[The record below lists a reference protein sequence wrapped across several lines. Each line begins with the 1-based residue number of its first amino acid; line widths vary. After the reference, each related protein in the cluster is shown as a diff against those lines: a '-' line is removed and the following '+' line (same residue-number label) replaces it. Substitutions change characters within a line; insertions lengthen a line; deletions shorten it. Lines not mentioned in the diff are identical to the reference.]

1 MSTTSL
7 SLWLLVMAMV
17 GALIVGIITISNC
30 SILYDSVDR
39 FAGRSDAEKNYDL
52 MEWRY
57 AHSAASQYVLP
68 EWSKDGSHIV
78 FERIWSFKGRG
89 PDDGFYVVASDGS
102 RLWSM
107 PAKRAYWPSLS
118 PDGSSIAYS
127 ITPSQYMLPFYIETS
142 RSDGSNRKR
151 LTESRL
157 NDASPSWSPDGKRIA
172 FSRFTPAH
180 TGDRGIYVM
189 NADGSDLSWVYRFR
203 SSIDGNDEVTE
214 IHRIGPKWSPDGK
227 TLAFVVV
234 EYQESVGTR
243 YVLYTIGADGSNL
256 IRMFETVRQNVYYGH
271 YPGLIDTIL
280 GAPAWSPDGRKLG
293 FIRSILLDYRDFPEG
308 DEIDAPPGLT
318 VYTIDA
324 DGSNLRAVS
333 ELGDGPYPL
342 GLSWS
347 PDGTDI
353 LFTFHSGGDG
363 YAVSA
368 NNSDYRELGKGG
380 SSSSWSPDGSR
391 IAVMTTLDPE
401 SPRSDYLYTVAPDG
415 SDVRTLVVSDDD
427 GDLKAAR

>member
-1 MSTTSL
+1 M
-7 SLWLLVMAMV
+7 
-17 GALIVGIITISNC
+17 
-30 SILYDSVDR
+30 
-39 FAGRSDAEKNYDL
+39 K
-52 MEWRY
+52 EWRH
-57 AHSAASQYVLP
+57 ALGAASQYVLP

-78 FERIWSFKGRG
+78 FERVWSSKGRG

-118 PDGSSIAYS
+118 PDGSRIAYA
-127 ITPSQYMLPFYIETS
+127 ITPSQYTLPFYIETYK
-142 RSDGSNRKR
+142 SDGSNRRR

-180 TGDRGIYVM
+180 TGDRGIYVI
-189 NADGSDLSWVYRFR
+189 NADGSGLSWVYRFR
-203 SSIDGNDEVTE
+203 SAIDGNDTVTE

-234 EYQESVGTR
+234 EYQESVGIR

-256 IRMFETVRQNVYYGH
+256 IRMFETVRQNVYYGRH
-271 YPGLIDTIL
+271 SSLIDKIVGT
-280 GAPAWSPDGRKLG
+280 PSWSPDGRKLG
-293 FIRSILLDYRDFPEG
+293 FIRRMHHDYRDFVES
-308 DEIDAPPGLT
+308 EIDGPTGNT

-333 ELGDGPYPL
+333 ELGDQAYPP

-353 LFTFHSGGDG
+353 LFTFNSGGDAE
-363 YAVSA
+363 YAGSA
-368 NNSDYRELGKGG
+368 NNTDYRELGKGQ
-380 SSSSWSPDGSR
+380 SSFWSPDGSR
-391 IAVMTTLDPE
+391 IAVMTRLDPE

-415 SDVRTLVVSDDD
+415 SDVRILVVSDDE

>member
-1 MSTTSL
+1 
-7 SLWLLVMAMV
+7 
-17 GALIVGIITISNC
+17 
-30 SILYDSVDR
+30 
-39 FAGRSDAEKNYDL
+39 

-57 AHSAASQYVLP
+57 ARSAASQSVRH
-68 EWSKDGSHIV
+68 EWSKDGDHIV
-78 FERIWSFKGRG
+78 FERLWSTKGRG

-107 PAKRAYWPSLS
+107 PKRAYWPSFS
-118 PDGSSIAYS
+118 PDGSRIAYA
-127 ITPSQYMLPFYIETS
+127 ITPGQYTLPFYISTS
-142 RSDGSNRKR
+142 KLDGSNRKR

-189 NADGSDLSWVYRFR
+189 NADGSGLRWLYRFR
-203 SSIDGNDEVTE
+203 SSIDGNDDVTE

-234 EYQESVGTR
+234 EYQESAGTR

-271 YPGLIDTIL
+271 YPSLIDKIV
-280 GAPAWSPDGRKLG
+280 GAPAWSPDGRNLG
-293 FIRSILLDYRDFPEG
+293 FIRRIHLAHRDFPEG
-308 DEIDAPPGLT
+308 DEIDGPPGNT

-333 ELGDGPYPL
+333 ELGDRAYPYS
-342 GLSWS
+342 LSWS

-353 LFTFHSGGDG
+353 LFTFRSGGDAYVG
-363 YAVSA
+363 SA
-368 NNSDYRELGKGG
+368 NNADYREVGKGT
-380 SSSSWSPDGSR
+380 SSFWSPDGSR
-391 IAVMTTLDPE
+391 IAVMTRLDPE

-415 SDVRTLVVSDDD
+415 SDVRILVVSDDD
-427 GDLKAAR
+427 GDLKAAK

>member
-1 MSTTSL
+1 M
-7 SLWLLVMAMV
+7 LLMALV
-17 GALIVGIITISNC
+17 GALTAGAISLYNC
-30 SILYDSVDR
+30 SYEDSVGR
-39 FAGRSDAEKNYDL
+39 FVGRSDAEKNFDL
-52 MEWRY
+52 MRWRE
-57 AHSAASQYVLP
+57 ARNAASQYVLP

-78 FERIWSFKGRG
+78 FERVWSSKGRG
-89 PDDGFYVVASDGS
+89 PDDGFYAVASDGS

-107 PAKRAYWPSLS
+107 PVKRAYWPSLS
-118 PDGSSIAYS
+118 PDGSRIAYA
-127 ITPSQYMLPFYIETS
+127 ITPSQYTLPFYIETS
-142 RSDGSNRKR
+142 KSDGSNRRR

-189 NADGSDLSWVYRFR
+189 NADGSGLSWLYRFR

-243 YVLYTIGADGSNL
+243 YVLYTIGEDGSNL
-256 IRMFETVRQNVYYGH
+256 IRMYETVRQNVYYGRH
-271 YPGLIDTIL
+271 SALIDKIV

-293 FIRSILLDYRDFPEG
+293 FSRYISYGYRDFAES
-308 DEIDAPPGLT
+308 DEIDRPPGIT

-333 ELGDGPYPL
+333 ALGEGAYPH

-353 LFTFHSGGDG
+353 LFTFHSGGDAYVG
-363 YAVSA
+363 SA
-368 NNSDYRELGKGG
+368 NNADYREVGKG
-380 SSSSWSPDGSR
+380 SSSFWSPDGSR
-391 IAVMTTLDPE
+391 IVVMKSLDPE
-401 SPRSDYLYTVAPDG
+401 SPRGDYLYTVAPDG
-415 SDVRTLVVSDDD
+415 SDVRILVVSDDD
-427 GDLKAAR
+427 GDLKAAK